1 MPDAGPRSQVLGAAD
16 LLRSVGLMAD
26 GPVTWGRPIPSA
38 RPGVYV
44 VEWPESRPAAP
55 IELTTVG
62 KWMERL
68 PDLRLDGRRP
78 TSREVAA
85 RLHDFWLPGQ
95 VVVFIGMTTGSINGR
110 VRALVATPLGDR
122 RPYPGG
128 QWLKALSGLERARVW
143 WAESAAPE
151 EYEDG
156 LFSAF
161 AAGIDTSPEAA
172 PRLPDRSFVLP
183 FANLQDATGRRRS
196 HGLSGT
202 VEPKPPLTPIP
213 GTMLTDI
220 PDGAADG
227 AEESARSRPLE
238 TRVKVP
244 PAARLTVPPA
254 PRLTVPP
261 AARAEPDVARPTGRR
276 ASAIDLVTLN
286 STIQTVACRS
296 LLRELSV
303 ADAASELV
311 AAGFFRGTRAQ
322 PVAVLRDL
330 LKQGLVEGGHQD
342 LDRRW
347 SIRCAR
353 G

>member
-1 MPDAGPRSQVLGAAD
+1 MSDTGPRSQVMGAAD

-26 GPVTWGRPIPSA
+26 GPVTWGRPVPSA

-55 IELTTVG
+55 IELTTIG
-62 KWMERL
+62 KWVERL

-122 RPYPGG
+122 RPYAGG

-143 WAESAAPE
+143 WAESEAPE

-161 AAGIDTSPEAA
+161 AAAVDTSPAAA
-172 PRLPDRSFVLP
+172 PRLPDRTVVLP

-202 VEPKPPLTPIP
+202 VEPRPPVAPIP
-213 GTMLTDI
+213 GTTLTDL
-220 PDGAADG
+220 PDGAAEG
-227 AEESARSRPLE
+227 AEESARARPLE
-238 TRVKVP
+238 TRLVVP
-244 PAARLTVPPA
+244 PAARLVA
-254 PRLTVPP
+254 SLTARTDPG
-261 AARAEPDVARPTGRR
+261 AAKTTGRR

-286 STIQTVACRS
+286 STIQGVACRS

-303 ADAASELV
+303 ADAAAELV

-347 SIRCAR
+347 SIRCTR